1 VRTVTRVDKK
11 NFRFR
16 QSVKV
21 WVQRN
26 KSVGFVC
33 QSKLPENIFYNDV
46 VIEVQRYH
54 ISRDQGN
61 K

>member
-1 VRTVTRVDKK
+1 M
-11 NFRFR
+11 
-16 QSVKV
+16 
-21 WVQRN
+21 
-26 KSVGFVC
+26 SVGFVC
-33 QSKLPENIFYNDV
+33 QLKLPENIFYNDV